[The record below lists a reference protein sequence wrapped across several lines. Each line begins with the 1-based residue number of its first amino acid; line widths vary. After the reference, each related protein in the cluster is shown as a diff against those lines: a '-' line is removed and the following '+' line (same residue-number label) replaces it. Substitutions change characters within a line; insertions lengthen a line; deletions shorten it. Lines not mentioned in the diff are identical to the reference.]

1 MSSIQSASVEKEEKK
16 LDLREK
22 GAVKDGQAQFLDQR
36 LFIQIQVFTGCEDLK
51 ALLPSLEKSNL
62 PGVLYENLHDPKGI
76 ALLTMSENPEHF
88 FTRTRPLFSANPWN
102 QLSLKPDYSFFG
114 RTYSLGYEPNLKDW
128 LLKRPQRVILDE
140 QFPWAVWYP
149 LRRTGAFSRLSHQE
163 QMQILKEH
171 GQIGRLFGD
180 SGLAQDIRLSCT
192 GLDQNDND
200 FVIGLIGKELFPLSA
215 LVEKMRPT
223 QQTSTYIQNMG
234 PFFIGRAVWKSPKME
249 D

>member
-1 MSSIQSASVEKEEKK
+1 MSSVQGATMEKEEKK

-22 GAVKDGQAQFLDQR
+22 GGVKDGQAQFLDQR
-36 LFIQIQVFTGCEDLK
+36 LFIQIQAFTRCEDLK
-51 ALLPSLEKSNL
+51 ALISSFEKSNIT
-62 PGVLYENLHDPKGI
+62 GVIYESLHDPKGVG
-76 ALLTMSENPEHF
+76 LLTLSKNPDHF
-88 FTRTRPLFSANPWN
+88 FTRARELFASSPWKE
-102 QLSLKPDYSFFG
+102 LSLKPGYSFFG
-114 RTYSLGYEPNLKDW
+114 RTYSLGYEPNLEDW
-128 LLKRPQRVILDE
+128 LLKRPQRVILDA

-149 LRRTGAFSRLSHQE
+149 LRRTGAFAKLSHQE

-192 GLDQNDND
+192 GLDENDND

-234 PFFIGRAVWKSPKME
+234 PFFIGRAIWKSSKLE

>member
-1 MSSIQSASVEKEEKK
+1 MSSVQNATMEMEEKR

-22 GAVKDGQAQFLDQR
+22 GGVKDGQAQFLDQR

-51 ALLPSLEKSNL
+51 ALIPSLEKSNI
-62 PGVLYENLHDPKGI
+62 PAVLYESLHDPKGI
-76 ALLTMSENPEHF
+76 GLLTMSKNPADF
-88 FTRTRPLFSANPWN
+88 FTRARGLFALSPWKE
-102 QLSLKPDYSFFG
+102 LSLKPGYSFFG
-114 RTYSLGYEPNLKDW
+114 RTYSLGYEPNLEDW
-128 LLKRPQRVILDE
+128 LLKRPKRVVLDE

-149 LRRTGAFSRLSHQE
+149 LRRTGAFSRLAHQE

-192 GLDQNDND
+192 GLDPNDND

-234 PFFIGRAVWKSPKME
+234 PFFIGRAVWKSPKTE

>member
-1 MSSIQSASVEKEEKK
+1 MEKEEKK

-22 GAVKDGQAQFLDQR
+22 GGVKDGQAQFLNQR

-51 ALLPSLEKSNL
+51 ALTLSLEKSNL
-62 PGVLYENLHDPKGI
+62 PAVLYESLHDPKGI
-76 ALLTMSENPEHF
+76 GLLTMSKNPENF
-88 FTRTRPLFSANPWN
+88 FTRARDLFSLSPWKE
-102 QLSLKPDYSFFG
+102 LSLKPGYSLFG
-114 RTYSLGYEPNLKDW
+114 RTYSLGYEPNLEDW
-128 LLKRPQRVILDE
+128 LLKRPQRVILDAE
-140 QFPWAVWYP
+140 SPWAVWYP
-149 LRRTGAFSRLSHQE
+149 LRRTGAFAQLNHQE
-163 QMQILKEH
+163 QMNILKEH

-180 SGLAQDIRLSCT
+180 SGLAQDIRLSCA

-223 QQTSTYIQNMG
+223 RQTSTYIQNMG
-234 PFFIGRAVWKSPKME
+234 PFFIGRAIWKSLKME